1 MLAVTMLIAGCS
13 AFTIY
18 IANYMYNAKKE
29 HRREFDIIK
38 NNRRISGEFVS
49 AKPSQ
54 HIKGS
59 VCNYHYFVHQ
69 KEYFSETV
77 VDNKEALKDSVTLFY
92 DPLHPE
98 YIVTDYFRKRKNIEA
113 AKRVVP
119 FTLLVLA
126 ALLILPPLK

>member
-13 AFTIY
+13 AFNIY
-18 IANYMYNAKKE
+18 IANYMYNAKNE

-38 NNRRISGEFVS
+38 NNRRITGEFVS

-69 KEYFSETV
+69 KEYFSEVV

-92 DPLHPE
+92 DPLRTWKKKRLQKKAMKLDYGSVRSE
-98 YIVTDYFRKRKNIEA
+98 YGKC
-113 AKRVVP
+113 
-119 FTLLVLA
+119 
-126 ALLILPPLK
+126 